1 MNSQQAIELLR
12 QMICIPST
20 SGYEGGVADL
30 LAARVAAEGY
40 EFHRSGNNLWIC
52 SHNFAAGR
60 PTVLLDAHIDTVRPS
75 AAWSRDPFAPTIE
88 NGRLYGLGSND
99 TGGNVVSMLA
109 AFLDLDSRPQP
120 CNFIWLASAE
130 EENTGRGGIKSVV
143 PLLGRVDLAIIGEPT
158 EMNAAVAEKGLLVV
172 DCIAHGRAGHAA
184 RNEGVNALY
193 KAVDDIEWFRGFEFP
208 RHSELLGDVK
218 MTVTGISAGSLHN
231 VVPAECRF
239 TVDIRVNECYTN
251 AEVLEIIRAHVG
263 SEVVPRSINL
273 GSSSIPLS
281 HSIVRRAVALG
292 RTCYAS
298 PTTSNQAVL
307 PYVSLKMGVGNS
319 ARSHSAD
326 EYILLDEIVQAID
339 IFIKLLDGYEVVG

>member
-1 MNSQQAIELLR
+1 
-12 QMICIPST
+12 MIAIPST
-20 SGYEGGVADL
+20 SGDEGPVADL

-40 EFHRSGNNLWIC
+40 APHRSGNNLWIC
-52 SHNFAAGR
+52 SHNFAADR

-75 AAWSRDPFAPTIE
+75 AAWSCDPFEPTVE

-99 TGGNVVSMLA
+99 TGGNVVAMLA

-130 EENTGRGGIKSVV
+130 EENTGKGGIKSVV
-143 PLLGRVDLAIIGEPT
+143 PQLGRVDLAIIGEPT

-193 KAVDDIEWFRGFEFP
+193 KAVDDIEWFRNFKFP
-208 RHSELLGDVK
+208 LHSELLGDVK
-218 MTVTGISAGSLHN
+218 MTVMGISAGSLHN

-251 AEVLEIIRAHVG
+251 AEVLAIIRSHVG
-263 SEVVPRSINL
+263 SEVVPRSIDL

-281 HSIVRRAVALG
+281 HPIVQRAVALG

-307 PYVSLKMGVGNS
+307 PYVSLKIGAGNS

-326 EYILLDEIVQAID
+326 EYILLDEIAQAID